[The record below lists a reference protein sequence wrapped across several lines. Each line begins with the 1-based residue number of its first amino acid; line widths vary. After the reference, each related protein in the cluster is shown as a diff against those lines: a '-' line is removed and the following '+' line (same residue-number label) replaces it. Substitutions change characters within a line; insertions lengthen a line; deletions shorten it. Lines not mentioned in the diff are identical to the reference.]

1 MLSSI
6 CTDLSFSAL
15 NLSYLKSY
23 ARSLSP
29 QTFTNLS
36 FTLDLSIW
44 SSLSNCFLI
53 WFSRLYPQSSMGLQV
68 RSDSLLCI
76 WRPTSCLP
84 QGQHSDPIF
93 YSTGTKHTSLY
104 KITRRVAD
112 TILKWKRTAILW
124 HLCLW
129 VEPGDL
135 PKLKTFHRAP
145 SCCLSSVDI
154 LLLLGEMLTWV
165 HSSTMRFP
173 KFHLQTGIWYML

>member
-1 MLSSI
+1 MLGRWPHSPGCVLI
-6 CTDLSFSAL
+6 LCLCTDLSFSAL

-29 QTFTNLS
+29 QKLTNRS

-44 SSLSNCFLI
+44 SSLSNCFLV

-68 RSDSLLCI
+68 RSNSLLCI
-76 WRPTSCLP
+76 WWPTSCLP

-93 YSTGTKHTSLY
+93 YSPGTKHTSLY

-129 VEPGDL
+129 VEPGTCPNWRHFTERHPAASHPL
-135 PKLKTFHRAP
+135 IY
-145 SCCLSSVDI
+145 CCCW
-154 LLLLGEMLTWV
+154 E
-165 HSSTMRFP
+165 
-173 KFHLQTGIWYML
+173 KC

>member
-29 QTFTNLS
+29 QKLTNLS

-44 SSLSNCFLI
+44 SSLSNCFLV

-68 RSDSLLCI
+68 RSNSLLCI
-76 WRPTSCLP
+76 WRLTSCLP

-93 YSTGTKHTSLY
+93 YSPGTKHTSLY

-112 TILKWKRTAILW
+112 TILKWKRTAILGICVCEW
-124 HLCLW
+124 SLGTCPNWRHFTECHPAASHLLIYCYCW
-129 VEPGDL
+129 EN
-135 PKLKTFHRAP
+135 
-145 SCCLSSVDI
+145 
-154 LLLLGEMLTWV
+154 
-165 HSSTMRFP
+165 
-173 KFHLQTGIWYML
+173 Y